1 MLSDKNGRID
11 YSKKRVI
18 QLGIM
23 KLKKG
28 RETLFLSPFTKI
40 DSNWMKFPIVKSN
53 IYSEK
58 ENILLR
64 KKFQK

>member
-1 MLSDKNGRID
+1 
-11 YSKKRVI
+11 
-18 QLGIM
+18 M

-40 DSNWMKFPIVKSN
+40 DSSWMTFPIVKSN
-53 IYSEK
+53 IYNEK

-64 KKFQK
+64 EKFQK